1 MIIILLYYLA
11 REIAQPVKCVQYKYE
26 ALSSIP
32 AIHVHPWSRALL
44 RSQCWTGGYTRTLGH
59 LRASG
64 PTERQT
70 LFQNARWTAP
80 EEQRQR
86 LTSDLHM
93 HIHACAPVLIITDIK
108 LRKIS
113 E

>member
-1 MIIILLYYLA
+1 MVTVRHSY
-11 REIAQPVKCVQYKYE
+11 
-26 ALSSIP
+26 ALS
-32 AIHVHPWSRALL
+32 AGQA
-44 RSQCWTGGYTRTLGH
+44 TLGH

-64 PTERQT
+64 PTETQT